1 MATEEEKQNK
11 EFSISRKGYT
21 PDEVDTYLTEC
32 DVAFRELEEYA
43 ARLKH
48 ELAEARAEIAR
59 LGTLEQDA
67 IDRAMLVVFDAKER
81 ILERA
86 REKAQEIEDEA
97 RVRAGLEPVVDESPP
112 DTDTEDLS
120 ELLEAIA
127 REDQPLPVSAAS
139 VDSFAPP
146 PAATPIPDSS
156 QPNDVLRQMLREADA
171 IRSQLESGMAAA
183 FGQIEKMQREAEDRA
198 TAMLDEARHEATRL
212 RSAGRDSGSA
222 DHSHDSEDGIIVP
235 IDDAHDEIPRD
246 RRSRYSKNSAKL
258 PRIGNDTGVSVLASM
273 NQLRNKL
280 REAEE
285 VARQV
290 QEPPAS

>member
-1 MATEEEKQNK
+1 MATEEEKPKK

-21 PDEVDTYLTEC
+21 PDEVETYLTEC

-48 ELAEARAEIAR
+48 ELAEARSEIAR

-97 RVRAGLEPVVDESPP
+97 RARAGLEPAAEESPP

-127 REDQPLPVSAAS
+127 REDELLPIPVSSADSLAA
-139 VDSFAPP
+139 APP
-146 PAATPIPDSS
+146 ATQTPDGS
-156 QPNDVLRQMLREADA
+156 QQNDVLSQMLREADA
-171 IRSQLESGMAAA
+171 IRSQLESGMATA
-183 FGQIEKMQREAEDRA
+183 FDQIEKMQREAEDRA
-198 TAMLDEARHEATRL
+198 TAMLDEARHETTRL
-212 RSAGRDSGSA
+212 RSAGRDSLSA
-222 DHSHDSEDGIIVP
+222 QHARDSEDQITVP
-235 IDDAHDEIPRD
+235 SDDSDDDIPRD
-246 RRSRYSKNSAKL
+246 LRSRYSKNSAKL

>member
-1 MATEEEKQNK
+1 MATEEEKPKK

-21 PDEVDTYLTEC
+21 PDEVETYLTEC

-48 ELAEARAEIAR
+48 ELAEARAEVAR

-81 ILERA
+81 ILQRA

-97 RVRAGLEPVVDESPP
+97 RTGAGLEPAADEPPP

-127 REDQPLPVSAAS
+127 REDEP
-139 VDSFAPP
+139 
-146 PAATPIPDSS
+146 TPIPVASADRLAAAPATTEILDDS
-156 QPNDVLRQMLREADA
+156 QPNDVLRQMLREADT
-171 IRSQLESGMAAA
+171 IRSQLESGMATA

-222 DHSHDSEDGIIVP
+222 HHSRDSEDRITVP
-235 IDDAHDEIPRD
+235 ADESEDDTPRD
-246 RRSRYSKNSAKL
+246 LRSRYSKNSAKL